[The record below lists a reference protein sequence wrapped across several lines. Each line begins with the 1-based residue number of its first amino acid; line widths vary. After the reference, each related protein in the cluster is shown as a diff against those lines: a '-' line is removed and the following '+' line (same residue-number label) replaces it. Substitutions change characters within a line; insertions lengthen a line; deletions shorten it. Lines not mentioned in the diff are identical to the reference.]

1 MQLLD
6 GRLASQAIRE
16 NLKNK
21 TSELYSLQKKL
32 PHLAAILVGSNAA
45 SETYVAT
52 KVKNCKEV
60 GITSIR
66 LRFGES
72 NSE

>member
-45 SETYVAT
+45 SELT
-52 KVKNCKEV
+52 
-60 GITSIR
+60 
-66 LRFGES
+66 
-72 NSE
+72 